1 MVRKMRFPTPQ
12 HDDRCQGADVVVA
25 FVRQGADI
33 VGFVRQGADIVGFV
47 RQGADIVGFVRQGT
61 DAGSLLP

>member
-12 HDDRCQGADVVVA
+12 HDDPCG
-25 FVRQGADI
+25 GADI

-47 RQGADIVGFVRQGT
+47 RQGAD
-61 DAGSLLP
+61 AGSLLP